1 MINFIISVSDF
12 HDAITLKEWGLVDTH
27 IEWAEKTV
35 KSGGKVIFEQRY
47 ENAPTIKIME
57 ISTEEDLKNWKAIIS
72 EVIKQIEKLK

>member
-35 KSGGKVIFEQRY
+35 KSEGKLYLSSVMKMR
-47 ENAPTIKIME
+47 PP
-57 ISTEEDLKNWKAIIS
+57 LK
-72 EVIKQIEKLK
+72 